1 MVLTS
6 GRAMMSYGS
15 GEVGVREKGRE
26 KGRERGVRSNK

>member
-26 KGRERGVRSNK
+26 RGVRSNK